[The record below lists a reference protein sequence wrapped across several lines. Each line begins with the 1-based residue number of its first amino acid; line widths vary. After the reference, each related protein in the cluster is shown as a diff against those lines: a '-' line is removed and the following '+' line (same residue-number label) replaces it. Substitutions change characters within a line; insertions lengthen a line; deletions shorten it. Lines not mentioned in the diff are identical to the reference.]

1 MNKISDLEHVKKE
14 LPCGGVVYVLDNG
27 AVINSEGEAMIQ
39 ALHSR
44 SVGGFEDNMRILG
57 ERGPENFMKNFYVG
71 YGHKSIGDCGS
82 ITIFIENV
90 SMLVAKAIQDSKL
103 YSGQESSTRYIDF
116 SEQKFINPLKNKKG
130 EDILESLREFYLF
143 ALNPTAEMLKELY
156 PICEGEKK
164 GVYEKAIM
172 ARAFDITRGFLP
184 AGTSTNLAWHSN
196 LRQISDK
203 LLFLRNH
210 PLEEVREIGNLIE
223 EAVLEFH
230 PNSFTSKRYDKTEEY
245 QKEIAKYYYF
255 HNPNISDK
263 IQISSQVNEG
273 ELERYTSLLNNRPE
287 KTELPKFLSH
297 MGTVQ
302 TEFKLDFGSFRDIQR
317 HRAIDQ
323 RMPLLTDE
331 LGFNSWYL
339 ENLPEKIRK
348 RAVEF
353 LDELR
358 EKVKNLNCSKEVKQY
373 YLPMGY
379 NISNY
384 ITGDIPSMLYMVELR
399 ATRFVHPTLREIA
412 VQIGNY
418 MKNEINIRVYLD
430 SEPDRFDVKRGE
442 HDIVLK

>member
-1 MNKISDLEHVKKE
+1 
-14 LPCGGVVYVLDNG
+14 
-27 AVINSEGEAMIQ
+27 
-39 ALHSR
+39 
-44 SVGGFEDNMRILG
+44 
-57 ERGPENFMKNFYVG
+57 
-71 YGHKSIGDCGS
+71 
-82 ITIFIENV
+82 
-90 SMLVAKAIQDSKL
+90 MLVAKAIQDSKL

-143 ALNPTAEMLKELY
+143 ALNPTAEMLKELS